1 MDVLACFS
9 LGTCNNTFKFEPY
22 KIVQDL
28 KKTIIN
34 ASKDQFTDAKHNGCK
49 FDSKQAQQKN
59 MKKLGISQEQIDMA
73 IENNC
78 LDILIIIPTNEI
90 RSKGIPGVK
99 IAIELL
105 SLSTDD
111 KVKWKKFQK
120 YFTKYWLSSDEF
132 IKMWNHHRFQIMKM
146 QQTMVQSGK

>member
-1 MDVLACFS
+1 
-9 LGTCNNTFKFEPY
+9 
-22 KIVQDL
+22 
-28 KKTIIN
+28 
-34 ASKDQFTDAKHNGCK
+34 
-49 FDSKQAQQKN
+49 

-111 KVKWKKFQK
+111 KVKWKKF
-120 YFTKYWLSSDEF
+120 
-132 IKMWNHHRFQIMKM
+132 
-146 QQTMVQSGK
+146 